1 MQQSASLFKTNLS
14 ERLYSSFKRCCCF
27 AVLNTL
33 TVLLLTNQQNLDES
47 CLESFVKVVE
57 DLLSLV
63 RDSRTIS
70 MYTQKLEDFLD
81 YPDKLQEI
89 FF

>member
-1 MQQSASLFKTNLS
+1 MQQSASLHKTNLS
-14 ERLYSSFKRCCCF
+14 ERWYSSFKDCCF

-63 RDSRTIS
+63 RDSRAFS
-70 MYTQKLEDFLD
+70 MYTQKLEDFSD